1 MTDKIQDQNLLEHTQ
16 CFPLYMYDREEEKQD
31 EGFLGSLIGEAPD
44 NSLKYKRRYALS
56 DAALKKYQD
65 MYGSKVTKEEIFYY
79 LYAVL
84 QSKQYIENYAD
95 NLSKE
100 MPRIPMLEGFFE
112 YAKIGKQLAELH
124 LGYERIVDP
133 ASLGLTVKITKEDYT
148 VTQIKF
154 AKDGKDKKK
163 DTIIFNPYITISG
176 VPERAYDYVV
186 NGRSAI
192 EWIME
197 SYRVKTDKDSGI
209 TDDPNTYGDEKY
221 IFNLLISI
229 IDLSIRTQDLL
240 DTLPKYKER

>member
-1 MTDKIQDQNLLEHTQ
+1 
-16 CFPLYMYDREEEKQD
+16 
-31 EGFLGSLIGEAPD
+31 
-44 NSLKYKRRYALS
+44 
-56 DAALKKYQD
+56 
-65 MYGSKVTKEEIFYY
+65 MYGSKVTKEDIFYY

-84 QSKQYIENYAD
+84 QSKQYIENYGD

-100 MPRIPMLEGFFE
+100 MPRIPVLEGFFE
-112 YAKIGKQLAELH
+112 YVKIGRQLAELH
-124 LGYERIVDP
+124 LGYARVIEP
-133 ASLGLTVKITKEDYT
+133 TSLGLTVEITKEDYT

-154 AKDGKDKKK
+154 AKEGKDKKK

-176 VPERAYDYVV
+176 IPERAYEYVV

-240 DTLPKYKER
+240 DALPEYKEI